1 MPICPIHGIFKLNMN
16 TSLDECPNCKEE
28 NIIVFS
34 SEFDKQDRIIDTMVS
49 QGAIFEPNRSR
60 VILTFRRGIM

>member
-34 SEFDKQDRIIDTMVS
+34 SEFDKQDRIIDTMDS
-49 QGAIFEPNRSR
+49 QGAIF
-60 VILTFRRGIM
+60 